1 MFKNNKFSEN
11 VRKGLSSFAGK
22 CMNVVKS
29 PRFGM
34 MVALLLMVTISVS
47 AQSYE
52 AGTKALTC
60 EVRAYRRETLLC
72 HCRCGCRRR
81 FHRCL
86 H

>member
-52 AGTKALTC
+52 AGTKALTNVST
-60 EVRAYRRETLLC
+60 EM
-72 HCRCGCRRR
+72 
-81 FHRCL
+81 
-86 H
+86 